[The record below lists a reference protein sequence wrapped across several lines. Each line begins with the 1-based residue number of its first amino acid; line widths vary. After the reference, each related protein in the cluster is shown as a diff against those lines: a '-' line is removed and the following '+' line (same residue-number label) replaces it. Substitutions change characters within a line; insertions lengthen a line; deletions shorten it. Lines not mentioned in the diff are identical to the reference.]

1 MAARLVWRE
10 RLFPLAR
17 IEGLQNARSRSA
29 LALSGLHAV
38 PRLQGQ
44 TPSAGGAALQSLDRK
59 SEIANHSR
67 RFLSVSR
74 SRRLAFH
81 RTSCL
86 EASGQTF
93 RSNRAGAQRS
103 PFAARLSGRS
113 RTRLPDAGPPD
124 AHAVWWR
131 DRAR

>member
-17 IEGLQNARSRSA
+17 IEGLQNARPRSA
-29 LALSGLHAV
+29 LALSGLYAV
-38 PRLQGQ
+38 PRLPGQ
-44 TPSAGGAALQSLDRK
+44 TPSTGGAALQSVDRKFAIDAAATQRSRWNGRGRVNRK

-67 RFLSVSR
+67 RFLSASR

-86 EASGQTF
+86 EAPGQTF
-93 RSNRAGAQRS
+93 
-103 PFAARLSGRS
+103 
-113 RTRLPDAGPPD
+113 
-124 AHAVWWR
+124 
-131 DRAR
+131 